1 MAKTVTW
8 TETAWA
14 DLEGVAEY
22 IAKDSRY
29 YAATFVREVC
39 EAARSL
45 KRFPERGVIV
55 NELGDS
61 AIRELY
67 VRHYRLIYHVTQ
79 KKVSILG
86 FIDGARDLTALWRK
100 GHHSP
105 PRS

>member
-8 TETAWA
+8 TEAAWA

-29 YAATFVREVC
+29 YAATFVREVR

-45 KRFPERGVIV
+45 KRFPERGAIV
-55 NELGDS
+55 NELGDP

-86 FIDGARDLTALWRK
+86 FVHGARDLTALWRK
-100 GHHSP
+100 GRRLLPGS
-105 PRS
+105 